1 VFHIKDPEFQCFP
14 TSLPLAYALLTLEL
28 TPKTHLIYNDIFRID
43 GLSPIPA
50 FIGLPI
56 DVLSTIQIEL
66 TNFYRNMSLAY
77 LLKAMNGRI
86 PAFYA
91 DDAIV
96 SFAELTLTS
105 FPGEKVNDRFPDL
118 GPEDVD
124 TNFDTTP
131 CAENCVGTFTITA
144 EFRNTS
150 SDTLSDLF
158 FEVVRMTNG
167 NVLCNAD
174 GGVPWGYGA
183 DLTVPMDGVLK
194 PGDTF
199 VVEFKIGLKN
209 FDPFAFEVDLLGK
222 VQK

>member
-1 VFHIKDPEFQCFP
+1 
-14 TSLPLAYALLTLEL
+14 
-28 TPKTHLIYNDIFRID
+28 
-43 GLSPIPA
+43 
-50 FIGLPI
+50 
-56 DVLSTIQIEL
+56 
-66 TNFYRNMSLAY
+66 
-77 LLKAMNGRI
+77 
-86 PAFYA
+86 
-91 DDAIV
+91 V

-118 GPEDVD
+118 GPDDVD
-124 TNFDTTP
+124 TDFDTTP

-144 EFRNTS
+144 EFKNTS

-158 FEVVRMTNG
+158 FEVGDLTGG

-194 PGDTF
+194 SQESFT
-199 VVEFKIGLKN
+199 VVFEIGLRSMR
-209 FDPFAFEVDLLGK
+209 PFIFKVDLFGK